1 MGNEQSAEEPPQPPQ
16 PPQPL
21 PAAERAALRRLESA
35 HLSEEPAAPGP
46 PPGAPPPRTKIGAA
60 PTTTTTTIVNTKLSM
75 AEGNAAAKPAKPAA
89 PAKSKPPPPNNK
101 TVHVADAA
109 EGDRRKFYH
118 ASVETTSV
126 GDDDDVDTAAAAAAK
141 EDKFAVFVRW
151 MKEHGARFPDQH
163 LVKYTEEC
171 RGVHA
176 KKNIPADEQI
186 AYIPLKLLIHEGHG
200 QETDVGA
207 KVWNS
212 PNNNVIVPAHTQVII
227 FMMLSGARE
236 AARGEECTSFYAP
249 YFRILPENFDC
260 FPIFW
265 TEEELSWLSGSDLVR
280 QIRDRRR
287 NIVADYHEVSR
298 ICPSF
303 GERFTEDDFLWCRT
317 AVGSRNFGIN
327 INGIKRTT
335 MVPWADM
342 LNHFRPRET
351 SWTFSNEQ
359 QGFTMTSLK
368 PLVSGQQIM
377 DSYGKKC
384 NSKFLMHYGF
394 AIEKNR
400 EEDGKCMNEM
410 PLVLVLEV
418 GSAAVGLIVYL
429 GVFCS
434 VLFLVFLRF
443 FFSYWFFW
451 VFF

>member
-1 MGNEQSAEEPPQPPQ
+1 MGNEQSGELVAAGNGEQQQQQQHYEAANTANP
-16 PPQPL
+16 
-21 PAAERAALRRLESA
+21 AERAALRRLEST
-35 HLSEEPAAPGP
+35 HLTQEEKGGRGKATDNNTSSGAGPGP
-46 PPGAPPPRTKIGAA
+46 NAEDKPDMQSGRVTASE
-60 PTTTTTTIVNTKLSM
+60 VNTEVTGSESGSL
-75 AEGNAAAKPAKPAA
+75 AAAGADST
-89 PAKSKPPPPNNK
+89 AKSTTNARNAKA
-101 TVHVADAA
+101 VHVADSK

-118 ASVETTSV
+118 PSVESTNV
-126 GDDDDVDTAAAAAAK
+126 GEADATVSSSSK
-141 EDKFAVFVRW
+141 EDKFAAFVKW
-151 MKEHGARFPDQH
+151 MKENGAEFPDQH

-176 KKNIPADEQI
+176 KKDIPSDKQI

-200 QETDVGA
+200 QETDVGS

-227 FMMLSGARE
+227 YMLISGARD
-236 AARGEECTSFYAP
+236 AARGKECSSFFAP

-265 TEEELSWLSGSDLVR
+265 TEDELSWLAGSDLVQ

-303 GERFTEDDFLWCRT
+303 GEKFTEDDFLWCRT

-327 INGIKRTT
+327 INGVKRTT

-368 PLVSGQQIM
+368 PLTAGQQIM

-410 PLVLVLEV
+410 PLTFALEV
-418 GSAAVGLIVYL
+418 S
-429 GVFCS
+429 
-434 VLFLVFLRF
+434 R
-443 FFSYWFFW
+443 
-451 VFF
+451 

>member
-1 MGNEQSAEEPPQPPQ
+1 MGNEQSSEDPP
-16 PPQPL
+16 PL
-21 PAAERAALRRLESA
+21 TDAPPAAERAALRRLEST
-35 HLSEEPAAPGP
+35 HRSEEPVAPLP
-46 PPGAPPPRTKIGAA
+46 DPHPPPRKQVNAA
-60 PTTTTTTIVNTKLSM
+60 TTTSTSVNTKVST
-75 AEGNAAAKPAKPAA
+75 AALDTTSAK
-89 PAKSKPPPPNNK
+89 PAKSKPPLQNNK

-118 ASVETTSV
+118 ASVETTTV
-126 GDDDDVDTAAAAAAK
+126 GDNDDGGADAAISDVAK
-141 EDKFAVFVRW
+141 EDKFAAFVHW

-176 KKNIPADEQI
+176 KKDIPADEQI

-236 AARGEECTSFYAP
+236 AARGEECSSFYAP

-265 TEEELSWLSGSDLVR
+265 TEEELSWLAGSDLVR

-287 NIVADYHEVSR
+287 NIIADYHEVSR

-368 PLVSGQQIM
+368 PLAGGQQIM

-410 PLVLVLEV
+410 PLVLMLEV
-418 GSAAVGLIVYL
+418 RSSRYWRVPFHVFPILVSFLFQRLTPVTLLSYVYF
-429 GVFCS
+429 VNFIYRTE
-434 VLFLVFLRF
+434 V
-443 FFSYWFFW
+443 
-451 VFF
+451 